1 MRIGILTVPFNNNY
15 GGFLQAY
22 ALKQVFSGLG
32 FDVIFINRKR
42 DKKLI
47 YDFIKR
53 LIKKCIC
60 PNKVVLLQSKQQKQI
75 SINTNEFVK
84 QYLTPQTKPYYNS
97 NKIKKDIKNYNID
110 YYVVGSDQVWRYLY
124 AQDSISDYFF
134 DFIDTTKQPCFSY
147 AASFGVD
154 NNEYPPEY
162 LQKCSLL
169 LRNFIA
175 ISVREISAVNILRDY
190 FNIEK
195 PVSVVLDPTLL
206 INEEHYLK
214 LMKIRNFKLP
224 DQDYILCY
232 ILDENESKRQFISYV
247 ESQLNL
253 NSIYFHAQTSSCT
266 QPVRPVEE
274 WLFYIK
280 NARYVLT
287 DSFHGCVF
295 SIIFKKPF
303 YVYGNDN
310 RGKARFDSLLNIF
323 SLHDRYFDDTTSL
336 NELNLTAG
344 IDWNHVN
351 KVLEVGRA
359 KSMDFIVNA
368 LASVQNFRI

>member
-190 FNIEK
+190 LNIEK

-232 ILDENESKRQFISYV
+232 ILDENES
-247 ESQLNL
+247 
-253 NSIYFHAQTSSCT
+253 
-266 QPVRPVEE
+266 
-274 WLFYIK
+274 
-280 NARYVLT
+280 

-323 SLHDRYFDDTTSL
+323 SLQDRYVDDTTSL